1 LVHIIDQLLFM
12 SLMKKKKIIEQEIKR
27 LLENQIYPVIVTEI
41 KKFEKFYLA
50 ENYHQDYK
58 IKNPNNPYI
67 WNVSV
72 PRIEKFKSNYTDLL
86 KKE

>member
-1 LVHIIDQLLFM
+1 MCISAEWDSYVEANDLLADRLAKNGRLDENLV
-12 SLMKKKKIIEQEIKR
+12 
-27 LLENQIYPVIVTEI
+27 YPGGDHG
-41 KKFEKFYLA
+41 FF
-50 ENYHQDYK
+50 YHQDYK